1 MPSAREIVE
10 GPSGKKPVGFFASLG
25 GRLGLKVDW
34 NKLSAQLKGF
44 ASTGFEFGTIGYT
57 WGRQIGWY
65 VVTTAMI
72 TALPLVFE
80 YNREI
85 QVEQMEELQVAD
97 ALEKGA
103 NPMNLAQQGMSSAV
117 EPKVLKS

>member
-1 MPSAREIVE
+1 MPGAKDIV
-10 GPSGKKPVGFFASLG
+10 GGSGVKKVGFLASLG
-25 GRLGLKVDW
+25 GRLGLNLDW
-34 NKLSAQLKGF
+34 KGLKAKLKSF
-44 ASTGFEFGTIGYT
+44 ASTGYEWGTIGYS
-57 WGRQIGWY
+57 WSRSIGWY

-85 QVEQMEELQVAD
+85 QVEDMERLQVAD

-103 NPMNLAQQGMSSAV
+103 NPMALAQQGMTTAV
-117 EPKVLKS
+117 EPKVLK

>member
-1 MPSAREIVE
+1 M
-10 GPSGKKPVGFFASLG
+10 SLG

-34 NKLSAQLKGF
+34 TKLSTRLRGF
-44 ASTGFEFGTIGYT
+44 ASQGYEFGTIGYT

-103 NPMNLAQQGMSSAV
+103 NPMNLAQQGMTSAV
-117 EPKVLKS
+117 DPKVLNA